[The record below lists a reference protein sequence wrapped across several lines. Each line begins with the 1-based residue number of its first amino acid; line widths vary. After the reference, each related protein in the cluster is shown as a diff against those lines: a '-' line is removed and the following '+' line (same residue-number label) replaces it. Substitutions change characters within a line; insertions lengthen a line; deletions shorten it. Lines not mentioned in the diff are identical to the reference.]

1 LPSLHFTWRQAE
13 LDILPGFGPYCMGI
27 HGSVY
32 HGLRSLIHEPNNH
45 PRYAQLYILDT
56 EQAVAQR
63 MGIMHKILREQEERA
78 EAEGVQLPNV
88 KM

>member
-1 LPSLHFTWRQAE
+1 
-13 LDILPGFGPYCMGI
+13 MGI

-32 HGLRSLIHEPNNH
+32 HRLGSLIPEPNNH

-63 MGIMHKILREQEERA
+63 MGIMHKILCEQEERA

-88 KM
+88 KMYLIYRERIEEDTMSQT